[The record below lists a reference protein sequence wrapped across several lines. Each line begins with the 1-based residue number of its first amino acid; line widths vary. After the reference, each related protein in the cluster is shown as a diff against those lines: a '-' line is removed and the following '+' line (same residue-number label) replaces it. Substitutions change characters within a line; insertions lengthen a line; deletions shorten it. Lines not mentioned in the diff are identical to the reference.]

1 MTDLAALLPEI
12 VATAKVAGA
21 EIMKIY
27 ATDFD
32 VEVKDDNSPVTA
44 ADHAAEAVI
53 LPRLKML
60 TPDYPIIAEESV
72 AKNGIP
78 EFGDGPFWLV
88 DPLDG
93 TREFLNRNGEFT
105 VNIALVEGKEPKL
118 GVIYV
123 PAMDTTYTGLV
134 GQQATRQIGDQP
146 AEVINVRTPPEE
158 GVTVLASRRHGDP
171 DVLAAFL
178 QGRTLAEV
186 KNAGSSLKLCLV
198 AAGEGDL
205 YPRFGNTMEWD
216 IAAGHAILSAA
227 GGCIT
232 NEDGSPFLYGKET
245 LLNPHFIAWGGLRPS

>member
-1 MTDLAALLPEI
+1 MQNLSDLLPAI
-12 VATAKVAGA
+12 TAVAHEAGA

-32 VEVKDDNSPVTA
+32 VSWKEDSSPVTA
-44 ADHAAEAVI
+44 ADERAEAII
-53 LPRLKML
+53 LPVLRAL
-60 TPDYPIIAEESV
+60 TPDYPIVAEESV
-72 AKNGIP
+72 SKNGIP
-78 EFGDGPFWLV
+78 AIGSSPFWLV

-105 VNIALVEGKEPKL
+105 VNIALIIDQEPKL
-118 GVIYV
+118 GVIFA
-123 PAMDTTYTGLV
+123 PALGDTYTGVV
-134 GQQATRQIGDQP
+134 GVGATKRHEDGPVEAIH
-146 AEVINVRTPPEE
+146 VRVPPKE

-171 DVLAAFL
+171 EVLAAFL
-178 QGRTLAEV
+178 KDRPIAEI

-227 GGCIT
+227 GGRVT
-232 NEDGSPFLYGKET
+232 TEDGGPFLYGKET
-245 LLNPHFIAWGGLRPS
+245 MLNPHFVAWGGL